1 MMAVKLILTPAT
13 PDMVVPSMSMM
24 VGGVLL
30 VVFLAVGW
38 ARAAGAF

>member
-1 MMAVKLILTPAT
+1 
-13 PDMVVPSMSMM
+13 VVLPSVPML